1 MARRRTTGKSGSK
14 KTAGGAGTGAR
25 RGKGKRK
32 IAPRKTGAGARTAK
46 STSRKRT
53 TKPSPARKKKTAAKA
68 RRRPTTKKSAARKS
82 TARKTAAR
90 KSTTGKSTAR
100 KATARKTARKSA
112 TRTATTRKI
121 ARGSTAKAPATRRT
135 HRGIAGHPGGSAASR
150 PAPRRPAAQ
159 RTSTGVHASRARSAK
174 PRRDPRQAAARPVA
188 RTRTAPKPRTDDGAA
203 LLDRLDDLIARA
215 KRAGAD
221 AADAVTFESAAL
233 SQAVRLGEPETLERS
248 ESRDLGLRVFLGKR
262 QAVVSSAD
270 FSAEALT
277 ELVDRAMAMVR
288 VVPEDKFSGLA
299 DPDAI
304 ATRIPDLDL
313 HDPREP
319 SPEVLTTRAQ
329 QCEQTARDVPGISN
343 SLGADASWGRTRVAL
358 VASNGFAGS
367 FASSYHSV
375 SVAVVAGDG
384 TGMERD
390 HASSTALHG
399 AGLEDPTIVGQR
411 AADRTLRRL
420 NPRKIASGTMPVVF
434 DKRVAG
440 GLISHL
446 ASAANGSAIARGT
459 SFLKDAMGKDV
470 LPASL
475 SLIDDPLRRRGLASM
490 PFDGE
495 GIATRRLAIVD
506 QGRLASWVLDLA
518 TARQLGLATTGHAR
532 RGTSGTP
539 SPSTS
544 NLYLDGGTGSVD
556 ELIADIDRGI
566 LVTDLM
572 GFGVNLV
579 TGDYSRGAAGFLI
592 ENGKIAYPVSEITI
606 AGNLKEMLPRLR
618 AAGDL
623 EFRHGTNAPTVRID
637 GMAVGGS

>member
-14 KTAGGAGTGAR
+14 KSGGAAAGGKRST
-25 RGKGKRK
+25 GKRK
-32 IAPRKTGAGARTAK
+32 AATRKAGAGARTAK
-46 STSRKRT
+46 TASRKRA
-53 TKPSPARKKKTAAKA
+53 TKPSPARKKKTAGRA
-68 RRRPTTKKSAARKS
+68 RRKSATQKTTTRKS
-82 TARKTAAR
+82 TARKT
-90 KSTTGKSTAR
+90 TT
-100 KATARKTARKSA
+100 RKTATRKTVRKSA
-112 TRTATTRKI
+112 TRTATTRKS
-121 ARGSTAKAPATRRT
+121 ASGSGAKAQATRRT
-135 HRGIAGHPGGSAASR
+135 RQGIAGHPGGSAASR

-159 RTSTGVHASRARSAK
+159 RTSTGVRASRARSTK
-174 PRRDPRQAAARPVA
+174 SRRDPRQAAARPVA
-188 RTRTAPKPRTDDGAA
+188 RTKPTPKPRTDDGAA
-203 LLDRLDDLIARA
+203 LLDRLNDLIARA

-248 ESRDLGLRVFLGKR
+248 ESRDLGLRVFLGRR

-270 FSAEALT
+270 FSAEALA

-304 ATRIPDLDL
+304 ATRVPDLDL
-313 HDPREP
+313 YDPREP
-319 SPEVLTTRAQ
+319 SPEILTTRAL
-329 QCEQTARDVPGISN
+329 QCEQTARDVPGINN

-399 AGLEDPTIVGQR
+399 AGLEDPKIVGQR

-420 NPRKIASGTMPVVF
+420 NPRKISSGTMPVVF

-459 SFLKDAMGKDV
+459 SFLKDAMGTIV

-475 SLIDDPLRRRGLASM
+475 SLIDDPMRRRGLASM

-506 QGRLASWVLDLA
+506 RGKLASWVLDLA

-579 TGDYSRGAAGFLI
+579 TGDYSRGTAGFLI
-592 ENGKIAYPVSEITI
+592 ENGRIAYPVSEITI